1 MLVRALCFWAGVVV
15 VVVVFCRNGDY
26 WRMWLWSFRCRFSL
40 FFVSNSLLLLWCG
53 QFVAAAAISPVVFV
67 VTFFGGLVVGFALL
81 WPSFWLVSDVV
92 CRSNSP
98 LLLLTLLRV
107 LSSTSPAAPSLSSD
121 CIGRVPSISSPFW
134 LYPFILGR
142 LPGCSLFNQ
151 CDVVFGGLCMQRVG
165 VCNYVARVDLVGA
178 RGRADCRLVMSW

>member
-1 MLVRALCFWAGVVV
+1 MVFSMSFFVVLCFQFSPFIVVWPIRCCCCHQPRS
-15 VVVVFCRNGDY
+15 FCLHLI
-26 WRMWLWSFRCRFSL
+26 WW
-40 FFVSNSLLLLWCG
+40 
-53 QFVAAAAISPVVFV
+53 
-67 VTFFGGLVVGFALL
+67 FGGRVCIVVAFLL
-81 WPSFWLVSDVV
+81 ASSDVV

-98 LLLLTLLRV
+98 PLLLTLLRV
-107 LSSTSPAAPSLSSD
+107 LSSTPPAAPSLSSD
-121 CIGRVPSISSPFW
+121 CIGQVPSISSPFW